1 MKSYTRYI
9 KNIVFNNIDSNHD
22 NDKQMKAGFPI
33 NKILQENNIREQKSL
48 ENYGIPLGLVE
59 FNNNK
64 HSLNNIYGGGGG
76 EQKITKDQFDSCI
89 SEYDYDKLFELVSY
103 KNKKNKTIKKRI

>member
-9 KNIVFNNIDSNHD
+9 KNYVYNTMDSNDD

-48 ENYGIPLGLVE
+48 ENYGIPAGLVIY
-59 FNNNK
+59 NNNK
-64 HSLNNIYGGGGG
+64 HSIENIYGGGEG
-76 EQKITKDQFDSCI
+76 EQKIKEQFDSCI
-89 SEYDYDKLFELVSY
+89 NEHDYDKLFELVSY